1 MAFSALLIA
10 TGALG
15 GSSLLAYMG
24 GTIAQNV
31 AKYFLYYDEFETQKV
46 NPSDLRV
53 GDHIFVPGSS
63 SRGLKITGLVG
74 YYHHGI
80 YLGLVDGKHM
90 VTDFGAVKNSTRPVI
105 RKFDEFLGG
114 YSNQLYRR
122 NYKVQS
128 NVLAPEKTLE
138 YATLICN
145 GKQSWPAYSLN
156 TNNCEHYASLLKMAQ
171 VYSSQAKHLPQDLLY
186 RQMVIP
192 NKGKSILK
200 QYTDG
205 V

>member
-31 AKYFLYYDEFETQKV
+31 AKYFLYYDEFETKKV
-46 NPSDLRV
+46 KPSALER

-63 SRGLKITGLVG
+63 SRGLKITGWVG

-80 YLGLVDGKHM
+80 YLGLVDGKEM
-90 VTDFGAVKNSTRPVI
+90 VTDFGAVNSPRPVI
-105 RKFDEFLGG
+105 RPFDEFLGG
-114 YSNQLYRR
+114 YSDQLYRR
-122 NYKVQS
+122 KYKVTS
-128 NVLAPEKTLE
+128 KILAPEKTLE
-138 YATLICN
+138 YARLICN
-145 GKQSWPAYSLN
+145 GEHPWPPYSLN

-171 VYSSQAKHLPQDLLY
+171 VYSSQAKHLPQDLVY